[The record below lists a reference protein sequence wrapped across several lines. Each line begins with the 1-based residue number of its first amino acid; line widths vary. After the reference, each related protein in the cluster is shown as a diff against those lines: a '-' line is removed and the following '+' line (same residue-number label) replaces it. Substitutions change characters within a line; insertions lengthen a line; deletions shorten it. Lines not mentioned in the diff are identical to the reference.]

1 MDVILFLIFAT
12 IAVVC
17 GINVVVQTHP
27 ISSAIS
33 LIGVMGSLAV
43 LYLLLGAE
51 FIAAAQVI
59 VYAGAIMVL
68 FVFVI
73 MLLNAGAESKRGRS
87 IMVQLLGVPLLIA
100 LLGLLVWFVQRFYP
114 QTAAVHF
121 GGYTGGNV
129 AAIGRALF
137 STYLLPFEVTSVL
150 ILIAILGAVVLAQ
163 KEMD

>member
-1 MDVILFLIFAT
+1 MDVILFLVFAI

-17 GINVVVQTHP
+17 AINVVVQTHP
-27 ISSAIS
+27 IASAIS

-73 MLLNAGAESKRGRS
+73 MLLNAGAETRRGRS
-87 IMVQLLGVPLLIA
+87 FMVQLLGVPLLIA
-100 LLGLLVWFVQRFYP
+100 FLGLIAYFVQRLYP
-114 QTAAVHF
+114 RGTSVHF
-121 GGYTGGNV
+121 GGFTRGT
-129 AAIGRALF
+129 ALEIGRAVF
-137 STYLLPFEVTSVL
+137 TTYLLPFEVTSILV
-150 ILIAILGAVVLAQ
+150 LIAILGAIVLAR
-163 KEMD
+163 KEID

>member
-1 MDVILFLIFAT
+1 MDVILFLIFAI

-17 GINVVVQTHP
+17 AINVVVQTHP

-33 LIGVMGSLAV
+33 LIGVMGSLAI

-73 MLLNAGAESKRGRS
+73 MLLNAGAESKKGRS
-87 IMVQLLGVPLLIA
+87 FMAQLLGVPLLIGF
-100 LLGLLVWFVQRFYP
+100 LGLVAYLVQHLYP
-114 QTAAVHF
+114 IGTAVRF
-121 GGYTGGNV
+121 GGFQGGSALN
-129 AAIGRALF
+129 IGRALF
-137 STYLLPFEVTSVL
+137 TTYLLPFEITSVL
-150 ILIAILGAVVLAQ
+150 IL
-163 KEMD
+163 

>member
-1 MDVILFLIFAT
+1 MDVILFLVFA
-12 IAVVC
+12 IVAVVC
-17 GINVVVQTHP
+17 AINVVVQTHP

-33 LIGVMGSLAV
+33 LVGVMGSLAV

-51 FIAAAQVI
+51 FLAAAQVI

-73 MLLNAGAESKRGRS
+73 MLLNAGAETRKGRS
-87 IMVQLLGVPLLIA
+87 LMVQLLGAPLLISF
-100 LLGLLVWFVQRFYP
+100 LGLLAYFVQRLFP
-114 QTAAVHF
+114 AATMVHF
-121 GGYTGGNV
+121 GGFTGGGV
-129 AAIGRALF
+129 REIGRALF

-150 ILIAILGAVVLAQ
+150 ILIAILGAIVLAR